1 MEQSERPALMQL
13 QVGNL
18 KRILLTAGIMF
29 ALILFVFY
37 FNLPNPNMILIAGLV
52 LCSALFGFSGGIVA
66 GIIML
71 GYTMYFF
78 STDHSFVHFTSEN
91 LQKVGVTLVGVT
103 ADVLLVCIL
112 KQSEIRAFSK
122 IDDLTKSLQI
132 ENEKLE
138 QMSLTDA
145 LTGIRNRMALRLDY
159 DSYLGH
165 AATVMMMDLDDFKL
179 INDTRGHEEGDRILR
194 EIGMLLSRT
203 FGKEHCY
210 RYGGDEFL
218 VIIPDMPV
226 SEFEDKL
233 DEMLQSRPVIDGN
246 SRAVFS
252 IGYVHAQLDRPDDLR
267 TLISNADE
275 KMYEVKRDRH
285 HAPAIEKDSTGSR
298 TEISEYTA
306 DGMRQYLNEMSGK
319 YDLARVVDPIECRII
334 DIQED
339 GRINMNERC
348 YGIWNAEQ
356 KCLNCSSAAA
366 CRSGCHQEKEEHFKD
381 DVYFIQSDPVKLK
394 LPDGSSYNAVVELVK
409 VGKESSRAANDREAE
424 NIGNRAAHYLARH
437 DSLTNALNAEAFYDL
452 CREKIQNE
460 DGISWVM
467 ITSNIMNFR
476 LVNTLFSV
484 QKGNEILIRTASM
497 LRRISERANG
507 LCGRLGGDQFGLL
520 IPAEFYKG
528 KDLQDAAC
536 TLAEGFHSGIFTFC
550 IHFGVYQLD
559 DSTIPVSVMC
569 GRANSALRTIRDDMS
584 QTIAYFNDDILQKI
598 LFEQKVLGSFEKA
611 LKDGEFRMYL
621 QPLVEGSGKVIGAE
635 ALARWYRSD
644 GIVVMPGDFI
654 EILEDAGQIQKLD
667 VYIWELAVK
676 QLSIWKETERSGLSI
691 SVNMSAKDLFSID
704 VYDVL
709 TKLIEKYGVDSSAL
723 RLEITETA
731 LLVDPE
737 KSDAVISR
745 LRQRG
750 FIIEIDDFG
759 KGYSSLGLL
768 KNITADV
775 IKIDMSFL
783 QEIRDNERNALI
795 LRSVIGLSDSL
806 GMDVITE
813 GVETQQQ
820 LQVLTEMG
828 CNLFQ
833 GYYFSRPL
841 PVDIFEKE
849 IAV

>member
-1 MEQSERPALMQL
+1 MSFFPTILLFTTIFRIALNVSSTRLILTQGSAGEVIEVFGSFVGGGDLIVGAIIYIILIIVQLMVINKGSERVAE
-13 QVGNL
+13 V
-18 KRILLTAGIMF
+18 
-29 ALILFVFY
+29 
-37 FNLPNPNMILIAGLV
+37 
-52 LCSALFGFSGGIVA
+52 SAR
-66 GIIML
+66 
-71 GYTMYFF
+71 
-78 STDHSFVHFTSEN
+78 FT
-91 LQKVGVTLVGVT
+91 LDAMPGKQMAID
-103 ADVLLVCIL
+103 ADLNTGAISD
-112 KQSEIRAFSK
+112 QEA
-122 IDDLTKSLQI
+122 
-132 ENEKLE
+132 KL
-138 QMSLTDA
+138 
-145 LTGIRNRMALRLDY
+145 R
-159 DSYLGH
+159 
-165 AATVMMMDLDDFKL
+165 
-179 INDTRGHEEGDRILR
+179 
-194 EIGMLLSRT
+194 
-203 FGKEHCY
+203 
-210 RYGGDEFL
+210 
-218 VIIPDMPV
+218 
-226 SEFEDKL
+226 
-233 DEMLQSRPVIDGN
+233 
-246 SRAVFS
+246 
-252 IGYVHAQLDRPDDLR
+252 
-267 TLISNADE
+267 
-275 KMYEVKRDRH
+275 
-285 HAPAIEKDSTGSR
+285 
-298 TEISEYTA
+298 
-306 DGMRQYLNEMSGK
+306 
-319 YDLARVVDPIECRII
+319 
-334 DIQED
+334 
-339 GRINMNERC
+339 
-348 YGIWNAEQ
+348 
-356 KCLNCSSAAA
+356 
-366 CRSGCHQEKEEHFKD
+366 
-381 DVYFIQSDPVKLK
+381 
-394 LPDGSSYNAVVELVK
+394 
-409 VGKESSRAANDREAE
+409 
-424 NIGNRAAHYLARH
+424 
-437 DSLTNALNAEAFYDL
+437 
-452 CREKIQNE
+452 REKIQNE

-520 IPAEFYKG
+520 IPAEFYKE